1 MLRPRSLAYVVR
13 HAPCVL
19 AWLARRPPLW
29 RAPRLRVSA
38 RYLAALTAVLCAP
51 CLGACGDTIQDQPV
65 PHNSLESMLLAPYP
79 VYWLGA
85 TFRGLQITEAS
96 HDPSGA
102 FTVQYGNCLEG
113 GQSTCVPPLKVITS
127 PDNGFVPGE
136 SSRASGTSA
145 FMRGAPGYLAAR
157 GDAIS
162 IPTGGV
168 ILNIYAHTPAL
179 ARAAAQT
186 AVPIN
191 DPGAPGAPLD
201 APLPDT
207 GYGERPLPS
216 QTPSPLRALG

>member
-1 MLRPRSLAYVVR
+1 MHRCPRI
-13 HAPCVL
+13 
-19 AWLARRPPLW
+19 
-29 RAPRLRVSA
+29 RA
-38 RYLAALTAVLCAP
+38 LAAFCAGICAL
-51 CLGACGDTIQDQPV
+51 CLGACGDTIQSQPV

-79 VYWLGA
+79 VYWLGG

-136 SSRASGTSA
+136 SSTTPRTSA
-145 FMRGAPGYLAAR
+145 PLRAVRGYHAAR
-157 GDAIS
+157 GNAIS

-168 ILNIYAHTPAL
+168 ILDIYAHTPAL

-191 DPGAPGAPLD
+191 APGAPGAPLT

-216 QTPSPLRALG
+216 QTPSPLRALR

>member
-1 MLRPRSLAYVVR
+1 MRRPRV
-13 HAPCVL
+13 
-19 AWLARRPPLW
+19 
-29 RAPRLRVSA
+29 RAP
-38 RYLAALTAVLCAP
+38 AALAAVLCTL

-79 VYWLGA
+79 VYWLGGS
-85 TFRGLQITEAS
+85 FHGLQITEAS

-102 FTVQYGNCLEG
+102 FTVQYGDCLEG

-136 SSRASGTSA
+136 GGTTSHTSA
-145 FMRGAPGYLAAR
+145 FLRGVRGHLAAR

-162 IPTGGV
+162 IPTDGV
-168 ILNIYAHTPAL
+168 ILDVYAHTPAL
-179 ARAAAQT
+179 ALAAART

-191 DPGAPGAPLD
+191 SPGAPGDPLA

-216 QTPSPLRALG
+216 QTPSPLRAVG

>member
-1 MLRPRSLAYVVR
+1 MPRGR
-13 HAPCVL
+13 I
-19 AWLARRPPLW
+19 RM
-29 RAPRLRVSA
+29 
-38 RYLAALTAVLCAP
+38 LAAPAAVLCVL
-51 CLGACGDTIQDQPV
+51 CLGACGNTIQAQPV

-79 VYWLGA
+79 VYWLGGA
-85 TFRGLQITEAS
+85 FHGLQITEAS

-136 SSRASGTSA
+136 GGQTARTAISL
-145 FMRGAPGYLAAR
+145 RGVPGYLAAQGR
-157 GDAIS
+157 AIS

-168 ILNIYAHTPAL
+168 VLDVYAHTPAL

-191 DPGAPGAPLD
+191 SPGAPGEPLA

-207 GYGERPLPS
+207 GFGEHPLPS
-216 QTPSPLRALG
+216 QTPSPLRTVR

>member
-1 MLRPRSLAYVVR
+1 MRM
-13 HAPCVL
+13 
-19 AWLARRPPLW
+19 RPPLRRPVTL
-29 RAPRLRVSA
+29 RAVCIHVRISVG
-38 RYLAALTAVLCAP
+38 LAAVLCAL

-79 VYWLGA
+79 VYWLGG

-96 HDPSGA
+96 HDPSGS
-102 FTVQYGNCLEG
+102 FTVQYGDCLEG

-136 SSRASGTSA
+136 GSHTSRASTL
-145 FMRGAPGYLAAR
+145 RGVRGYLAAR
-157 GDAIS
+157 GNAIS
-162 IPTGGV
+162 IATGGV
-168 ILNIYAHTPAL
+168 ILNVYAHTPAL

-191 DPGAPGAPLD
+191 YPGTPGAPLVP
-201 APLPDT
+201 PLPDT

-216 QTPSPLRALG
+216 QTPSPLRAVG